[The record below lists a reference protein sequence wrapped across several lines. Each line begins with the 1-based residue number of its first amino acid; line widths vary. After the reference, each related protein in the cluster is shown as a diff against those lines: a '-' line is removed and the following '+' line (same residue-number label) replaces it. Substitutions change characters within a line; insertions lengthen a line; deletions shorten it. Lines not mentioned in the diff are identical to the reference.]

1 MIEASKKRE
10 KKSSKKFTQISIG
23 LFTLFISILI
33 FVYLIKSKSN
43 YSVLW
48 IVGISI
54 GFVLVRSRFC
64 FTSSIRD
71 IILVG
76 NTSMLRAVII
86 SLIISTIGI
95 GIIMHY
101 TKINDINS
109 YKEIIK
115 FNSPVGINTII
126 GAFLFGIGIVIAGGC
141 ASGTLMRIGEGF
153 VLQLIVLIG
162 IIIGVILSSLNHN
175 LYKEFIDATSMVI
188 YLPDYFGI
196 IFSIFIQLIG
206 LFILYKFLINYDN
219 KNNIMK

>member
-1 MIEASKKRE
+1 MLEASKKRE
-10 KKSSKKFTQISIG
+10 KKSNKKVTQISIG
-23 LFTLFISILI
+23 LFTLIISILI

-76 NTSMLRAVII
+76 NTSMLRAIII

-95 GIIMHY
+95 GIIMNY

-109 YKEIIK
+109 YNEIIK

-153 VLQLIVLIG
+153 VLQFIVLIG
-162 IIIGVILSSLNHN
+162 IIIGVILSSLNN
-175 LYKEFIDATSMVI
+175 NIYKEFLDKTSKVI